1 MTTHSTQLKMKLSTD
16 QIKVLADA
24 VATLIVIPVFATV
37 IWTILA
43 LIFGL
48 SVTWLQVLGGII
60 LVDLVKYFLFPKN

>member
-1 MTTHSTQLKMKLSTD
+1 MNTNSTQLKMKLSTD

-24 VATLIVIPVFATV
+24 VATLIVIPVFSTV

>member
-1 MTTHSTQLKMKLSTD
+1 MTSNSNQLKMKLSSD

-37 IWTILA
+37 IWAILA

>member
-1 MTTHSTQLKMKLSTD
+1 MNTNSNQLKMKLSTD
-16 QIKVLADA
+16 QIQVLADA
-24 VATLIVIPVFATV
+24 VATLIVIPIFATF
-37 IWTILA
+37 IWAILS

>member
-1 MTTHSTQLKMKLSTD
+1 MNTHSTQLTMKLTTD

-37 IWTILA
+37 IWAILA

>member
-1 MTTHSTQLKMKLSTD
+1 MNTNSNQLKMKLSSD
-16 QIKVLADA
+16 QIQVLADA
-24 VATLIVIPVFATV
+24 VATLIVIPIFATF
-37 IWTILA
+37 IWAILI

>member
-24 VATLIVIPVFATV
+24 VATLIVIPVFSTV

>member
-1 MTTHSTQLKMKLSTD
+1 MTTHSNQLKMKLSSD

-24 VATLIVIPVFATV
+24 GATLIVIPVFATV

-48 SVTWLQVLGGII
+48 SVTWLQVLGGVI

>member
-1 MTTHSTQLKMKLSTD
+1 MTTQPTQLKMKLSSD

-24 VATLIVIPVFATV
+24 VATLIVIPVFATF
-37 IWTILA
+37 IWAILI

-48 SVTWLQVLGGII
+48 SVTWLQVFGGVI

>member
-1 MTTHSTQLKMKLSTD
+1 MNTNSTQLKMKLSSD
-16 QIKVLADA
+16 QIQVLADA

-37 IWTILA
+37 VWAILS

>member
-1 MTTHSTQLKMKLSTD
+1 MTTHSNQLKMKLSSD

>member
-1 MTTHSTQLKMKLSTD
+1 MTTNSNQLKMKLSTD

-37 IWTILA
+37 IWAILA

>member
-1 MTTHSTQLKMKLSTD
+1 MNTNSTQLKMKLSTD

-37 IWTILA
+37 IWAILA

-48 SVTWLQVLGGII
+48 SVSWLQVLGGII

>member
-1 MTTHSTQLKMKLSTD
+1 MNTNSTQLKMKLSSD
-16 QIKVLADA
+16 QIKVLSDA

-37 IWTILA
+37 IWAILA

-48 SVTWLQVLGGII
+48 SVSWLQVLGGVI

>member
-1 MTTHSTQLKMKLSTD
+1 MNTNSTQLKMKLSSD

-24 VATLIVIPVFATV
+24 VATLIVIPVFATF
-37 IWTILA
+37 IWAILI

-48 SVTWLQVLGGII
+48 SVTWLQVFGGVI

>member
-1 MTTHSTQLKMKLSTD
+1 MTTQPTQLKMKLSSD
-16 QIKVLADA
+16 QIQVLASA
-24 VATLIVIPVFATV
+24 VATLIVIPVFATF
-37 IWTILA
+37 IWAILI